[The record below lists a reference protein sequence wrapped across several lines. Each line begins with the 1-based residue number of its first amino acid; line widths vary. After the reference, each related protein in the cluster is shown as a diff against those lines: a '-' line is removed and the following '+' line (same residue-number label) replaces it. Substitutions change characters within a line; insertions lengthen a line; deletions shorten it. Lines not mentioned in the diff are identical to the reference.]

1 MNPHGKVTT
10 NQKPTIDRQKLK
22 KMEYKHTAKENHQAK
37 RQKNKKKNK
46 RRGNYKN
53 NQK

>member
-22 KMEYKHTAKENHQAK
+22 KMEYKHTAKENHQATRGK
-37 RQKNKKKNK
+37 KKKKN
-46 RRGNYKN
+46 
-53 NQK
+53 